1 MSTFLAGCAAILVIL
16 LGLPHP
22 GNSFDSATSL
32 FIATLIYFRITTFR
46 NPLIHTLTSIL
57 MILLFMIKRP
67 DDGIIYIVAVSA
79 GWFTQ
84 FIISQ
89 IPTKKDL
96 IVLILVIFGFVVSAW
111 NNTNE
116 VRRFLTHEPVTE
128 TYRTDLDDFLKTYY
142 LMERGASYYQAFNQA
157 VTENAY
163 KNGALPNL
171 WVWRLPT
178 VFYLWQLVPGTWG
191 LHIFGLFIALG
202 IIGLGSAYKIGLV
215 LSGSSSYAL
224 LSSYFLYPYLHF
236 AVRNTELMHTEW
248 WAIIPVMI
256 GLWAIMQKKQKTA
269 LIFFCLALSIREL
282 LLIPFLGIVILLY
295 LGKFPKWRLY
305 IIPIVTCIIALFLHT
320 IFIQHELQRTI
331 THLTQLRTHPIGFD
345 IIRTSLAFGSWEY
358 YFFDLRLFRLFWM
371 AALITVSLLRRK
383 LAIIILPLLL
393 FPLTFLLIGSS
404 KDNDYWGV
412 LYMPFVLI
420 LAPHFLTVISGKVRL
435 YRHLG

>member
-1 MSTFLAGCAAILVIL
+1 MSAFLAGSGIILVL
-16 LGLPHP
+16 FLGLPHP
-22 GNSFDSATSL
+22 GDPFDSAISL
-32 FIATLIYFRITTFR
+32 FIATLIYFRITRFR
-46 NPLIHTLTSIL
+46 NLLLHALISIL
-57 MILLFMIKRP
+57 MILLFMLKKP
-67 DDGIIYIVAVSA
+67 DNGLFYLIAVSA
-79 GWFTQ
+79 GWLTH
-84 FIISQ
+84 FIINQ
-89 IPTKKDL
+89 IPAKKDL

-111 NNTNE
+111 NNTRE

-157 VTENAY
+157 VTEDAY

-215 LSGSSSYAL
+215 ITGRSSYAL

-236 AVRNTELMHTEW
+236 AVRNAELMHTEW
-248 WAIIPVMI
+248 WAIVPVMI
-256 GLWAIMQKKQKTA
+256 GLWAIMQKKQKTT

-305 IIPIVTCIIALFLHT
+305 IIPIVTCIIVLFVHT
-320 IFIQHELQRTI
+320 IFIQRELQRTI

-358 YFFDLRLFRLFWM
+358 YFFDLRLFRFFWLPAL
-371 AALITVSLLRRK
+371 AAVYLLRRK
-383 LAIIILPLLL
+383 TAILFLPVLL

-404 KDNDYWGV
+404 ADNDYWGI